1 MKRWMDGWMKAER
14 QNKGKKNKGKKER
27 SKKKKK
33 RRKRWMERSVMISN
47 IL

>member
-1 MKRWMDGWMKAER
+1 MDGWMKAER

-33 RRKRWMERSVMISN
+33 KGAKDGWKEA
-47 IL
+47 

>member
-1 MKRWMDGWMKAER
+1 MDGWMKAER
-14 QNKGKKNKGKKER
+14 QNKERRKELK
-27 SKKKKK
+27 KKKKK